1 MTKKVLASLLSLMIL
16 FVFILMEK
24 PSSKMNPKRKETS
37 NYKIVNS
44 LGQTD
49 YIIMKNLNQLE
60 KYSTLIVKVQFTG
73 KRNTIDQNGVRASK
87 SLVQIKKIYKGKANR
102 RSFISVYEPSY
113 FFNKTFY
120 SLEGYNVM
128 NDKDHYLLFL
138 RPLDEDKTYVIVGMY
153 QGKYNLDSSNS
164 VKKLKTATKYKD
176 IESIEYFVDKIEL
189 YHQMRIEV
197 KKKYLKTILTT

>member
-1 MTKKVLASLLSLMIL
+1 
-16 FVFILMEK
+16 MEK
-24 PSSKMNPKRKETS
+24 PSSKMNPKREETS

-176 IESIEYFVDKIEL
+176 IESIEYFGDKIEL
-189 YHQMRIEV
+189 YHQMRKEV